1 MPSRVDRQGSNR
13 GVLQK
18 LSETTAHSE
27 GSVEQERKGRRKK
40 KQEYRKRRIAFT
52 CKQQTVPQAFFFL
65 LFFFLAFVVHLCV
78 CVCEYHS
85 FFRGRSMSELLLFFP
100 SFFF

>member
-40 KQEYRKRRIAFT
+40 KAGVSKE
-52 CKQQTVPQAFFFL
+52 
-65 LFFFLAFVVHLCV
+65 
-78 CVCEYHS
+78 ENS
-85 FFRGRSMSELLLFFP
+85 FHM
-100 SFFF
+100 